1 MEEQINDLSSA
12 EQQDYIE
19 QNKTV
24 RDCLYGRINVS
35 LKTMDRIIFSL
46 VLAIIAALICGIIF

>member
-12 EQQDYIE
+12 EQQDDIE
-19 QNKTV
+19 QKKTV

-35 LKTMDRIIFSL
+35 LKTMDRIIFTL